1 VISAL
6 HVASGAALGAVTRSR
21 VLALVLGP
29 PLHLAGDR
37 VPHQDIENR
46 NFDLASGLGAAV
58 LLALRYGPSHPVTLG
73 AVSAAAPDLE
83 HFLPSLRPAGAKLF
97 HGRRGWH
104 RSGPLQA
111 HTQLAAAALVVG
123 VLATRRPR
131 RR

>member
-1 VISAL
+1 MISAL

-21 VLALVLGP
+21 VLALALGP

-37 VPHQDIENR
+37 VPHQDIESTSV
-46 NFDLASGLGAAV
+46 DLASGLGTAV
-58 LLALRYGPSHPVTLG
+58 LLALRYGPMHPVTLG

-83 HFLPSLRPAGAKLF
+83 HLLPFLRPSGAKLF

-104 RSGPLQA
+104 RAGPLQA
-111 HTQLAAAALVVG
+111 HTQLAVAALVVG

-131 RR
+131 LH